1 MPRLPPFVAPFL
13 LLPALL
19 LLAGVLAAH
28 PTNEGAPLASQ
39 PHADAVSRRS
49 LRATPKLGFV
59 QRAGTR
65 FVVQAAAGS
74 NDASNRTD
82 ETCEN
87 FYFVGAN
94 TYYLM
99 VRGSEARFRCE
110 VDEVLDA
117 AVELGITVIRTWGFS
132 DGSEEWNALQ
142 RQPGVYDEE
151 TFRGL
156 DYAIAAAG
164 ARGIRL
170 LIAFGNYWRH
180 FGGVDRYNAWSR
192 DAGHGTCDGSFNC
205 RDEFWVDPYARVLY
219 KAHVDAVINRR
230 NVHTGVRYRD
240 DPTIFGWNLMNEPRS
255 AYDLVVERRRS
266 SDASLEYNVSSNSG
280 DALQAWIEDMAA
292 HVKRSDPRHLL
303 TIGSE
308 GFFGQSS
315 PLYLYANPGPWAQ
328 LEGVDF
334 VRNHR
339 APGIDFA
346 TMHAYVDQW
355 LCTER
360 GKDKQGR
367 DSWFDDW
374 LDAHQ
379 QAAEEEL
386 QMPVVLEEFGG
397 KIGARRDLYARAF
410 DSFARSAARGGGGG
424 GVMFWIL
431 YHACYSPLDRFG
443 GGYGEYPTLPE
454 GVFTD
459 SKEARHRADTRA
471 LIKDASTRLKALNSA
486 SASRGTCAWSPPV
499 PKGEGCNNLEITQL
513 AFGGMPWRCLPGETE
528 NLTNCAPFA
537 DAYRARLYRQ
547 PPAQWRADG
556 RVDGDL
562 PYNTVESL
570 VMGKLVNAGATS
582 VNLRGA
588 WLVVPFSRGVHTKYE
603 GEWTR
608 MTDPNGEMS
617 VMCWYAS
624 VFDANGGRALPY
636 RGDLCRD
643 GTLSFEFTA
652 HAWPDGTK
660 ADRGLNVSFTKD
672 TWLAPGHGIHAGG
685 DGWNVAWSFKD
696 GAQARRLD
704 VSSLNVVGASSCP
717 SDPDPPTRV
726 DGLAEKWG
734 CDHPWRACPVAVAL
748 DAARSDTKRRDE
760 RYEAAHVVTAKAASS
775 LGSRSTAP
783 AAMVLDGLDRGV
795 EPETPYLV
803 TVAVRVSRSPD
814 PSQTVNVMTSDRVGA
829 RRLAQAAD
837 DEKTVEYIGGG
848 RAENAEDFPPNR
860 QILPTD
866 APNPEERR
874 TSRVALGPTVIAV
887 LEWPEDDDGSTRSF
901 ETVAVGEAPVD
912 EWTVLR
918 AVVSFDAKRV
928 ERIREKRLV
937 VRVEVAERGYRIE
950 SRALTVREPTDAD
963 DEDVR
968 GYDAPCQLD
977 PFMAPDAILRVQ
989 PPLNSPFDAPFEVDV
1004 ALCSRGYDQTVTVFE
1019 DGVPVRVT
1027 ESPSRRRGDA
1037 AKPGFAGVCE
1047 EPPPGE
1053 IYCLADQSAS
1063 DTCGLGDSI
1072 PSLTLHPGRTYH
1084 FVVDGRHGLPYGSFR
1099 GGCGLRITRRD
1110 GGDFFG
1116 HDFAP
1121 TRAVAD
1127 TTVRAVGTRFV
1138 VGPEGAGTC
1147 VPFAFAGANAWN
1159 LMDVARYPTMRWRV
1173 DRTLDKLKER
1183 GVTVVR
1189 TWGFSLGRG
1198 ETPALRAMRLH
1209 LAPGVYDESVFVGM
1223 DYALKAA
1230 GERGIKL
1237 LISLEDYWLSVD
1249 RYVEWS
1255 PTAGA
1260 RTDFYTNWHCRR
1272 HYRDH
1277 VRRFFSRRN
1286 TFTGVLYRD
1295 DPAIF
1300 GWNLMNE
1307 PRCTSCG
1314 WALSAWIEEMAVF
1327 VKSLDPHHMVTIGEE
1342 GFYSSSCSRVH
1353 LNPGSGDRRTGIA
1366 SSPWALMEGQDF
1378 VANHAVREIDFATT
1392 HVWPDNWLGFAD
1404 YSPWMANEAFDYTKG
1419 SDVWREKLEYV
1430 ERWIDA
1436 HVADAESL
1444 GKPLVVEEFGKAVP
1458 VSGGRLD
1465 GLAPGESVAGDP
1477 WNGDFWVRDEFF
1489 RAVHD
1494 AVETSVSAGGA
1505 ARGSAFW
1512 VVHESDE
1519 AGGSDKDPYRVGFD
1533 DWSTWQ
1539 EVRAHATNVR
1549 DAEWRTFDGVCA
1561 A

>member
-1 MPRLPPFVAPFL
+1 
-13 LLPALL
+13 
-19 LLAGVLAAH
+19 
-28 PTNEGAPLASQ
+28 
-39 PHADAVSRRS
+39 
-49 LRATPKLGFV
+49 
-59 QRAGTR
+59 
-65 FVVQAAAGS
+65 
-74 NDASNRTD
+74 
-82 ETCEN
+82 
-87 FYFVGAN
+87 
-94 TYYLM
+94 
-99 VRGSEARFRCE
+99 
-110 VDEVLDA
+110 
-117 AVELGITVIRTWGFS
+117 
-132 DGSEEWNALQ
+132 
-142 RQPGVYDEE
+142 
-151 TFRGL
+151 
-156 DYAIAAAG
+156 
-164 ARGIRL
+164 
-170 LIAFGNYWRH
+170 
-180 FGGVDRYNAWSR
+180 
-192 DAGHGTCDGSFNC
+192 
-205 RDEFWVDPYARVLY
+205 
-219 KAHVDAVINRR
+219 
-230 NVHTGVRYRD
+230 
-240 DPTIFGWNLMNEPRS
+240 
-255 AYDLVVERRRS
+255 
-266 SDASLEYNVSSNSG
+266 
-280 DALQAWIEDMAA
+280 
-292 HVKRSDPRHLL
+292 
-303 TIGSE
+303 
-308 GFFGQSS
+308 
-315 PLYLYANPGPWAQ
+315 
-328 LEGVDF
+328 
-334 VRNHR
+334 
-339 APGIDFA
+339 
-346 TMHAYVDQW
+346 
-355 LCTER
+355 
-360 GKDKQGR
+360 
-367 DSWFDDW
+367 
-374 LDAHQ
+374 
-379 QAAEEEL
+379 
-386 QMPVVLEEFGG
+386 
-397 KIGARRDLYARAF
+397 
-410 DSFARSAARGGGGG
+410 
-424 GVMFWIL
+424 MFWLL
-431 YHACYSPLDRFG
+431 YHARASPLDRFG

-499 PKGEGCNNLEITQL
+499 PKGEGCKNLEITQL

-556 RVDGDL
+556 RADGDL

-624 VFDANGGRALPY
+624 VFDANGGHALPY

-726 DGLAEKWG
+726 DGLAEGWG
-734 CDHPWRACPVAVAL
+734 CDHPWRACPAAVAS
-748 DAARSDTKRRDE
+748 DAARSDTNRRNE
-760 RYEAAHVVTAKAASS
+760 RYEAARVVTAKAASS

-918 AVVSFDAKRV
+918 AIVSFDAKRV

-937 VRVEVAERGYRIE
+937 VHVEVAKRGYRIE
-950 SRALTVREPTDAD
+950 SRALTVRKPTDAD

-989 PPLNSPFDAPFEVDV
+989 PPLNSPFETPFEVDV

-1019 DGVPVRVT
+1019 DGEPVRVT
-1027 ESPSRRRGDA
+1027 ESPRRRRGDA

-1053 IYCLADQSAS
+1053 IYCPADQSAG

-1072 PSLTLHPGRTYH
+1072 PSLTLHPGRAYH
-1084 FVVDGRHGLPYGSFR
+1084 FVVDGRYGLPYGSFR

-1110 GGDFFG
+1110 GGNFFG

-1189 TWGFSLGRG
+1189 TWGFRS
-1198 ETPALRAMRLH
+1198 
-1209 LAPGVYDESVFVGM
+1209 
-1223 DYALKAA
+1223 
-1230 GERGIKL
+1230 
-1237 LISLEDYWLSVD
+1237 
-1249 RYVEWS
+1249 
-1255 PTAGA
+1255 AGA
-1260 RTDFYTNWHCRR
+1260 RPRRCAPCGYT
-1272 HYRDH
+1272 
-1277 VRRFFSRRN
+1277 SR
-1286 TFTGVLYRD
+1286 
-1295 DPAIF
+1295 PARTMRACSS
-1300 GWNLMNE
+1300 GWTTPSKL
-1307 PRCTSCG
+1307 R
-1314 WALSAWIEEMAVF
+1314 ASAV
-1327 VKSLDPHHMVTIGEE
+1327 
-1342 GFYSSSCSRVH
+1342 SSC
-1353 LNPGSGDRRTGIA
+1353 
-1366 SSPWALMEGQDF
+1366 
-1378 VANHAVREIDFATT
+1378 
-1392 HVWPDNWLGFAD
+1392 
-1404 YSPWMANEAFDYTKG
+1404 
-1419 SDVWREKLEYV
+1419 
-1430 ERWIDA
+1430 
-1436 HVADAESL
+1436 
-1444 GKPLVVEEFGKAVP
+1444 
-1458 VSGGRLD
+1458 
-1465 GLAPGESVAGDP
+1465 
-1477 WNGDFWVRDEFF
+1477 
-1489 RAVHD
+1489 
-1494 AVETSVSAGGA
+1494 
-1505 ARGSAFW
+1505 
-1512 VVHESDE
+1512 
-1519 AGGSDKDPYRVGFD
+1519 
-1533 DWSTWQ
+1533 
-1539 EVRAHATNVR
+1539 
-1549 DAEWRTFDGVCA
+1549 
-1561 A
+1561 

>member
-1 MPRLPPFVAPFL
+1 M
-13 LLPALL
+13 
-19 LLAGVLAAH
+19 
-28 PTNEGAPLASQ
+28 
-39 PHADAVSRRS
+39 
-49 LRATPKLGFV
+49 
-59 QRAGTR
+59 
-65 FVVQAAAGS
+65 
-74 NDASNRTD
+74 
-82 ETCEN
+82 
-87 FYFVGAN
+87 
-94 TYYLM
+94 
-99 VRGSEARFRCE
+99 
-110 VDEVLDA
+110 
-117 AVELGITVIRTWGFS
+117 
-132 DGSEEWNALQ
+132 
-142 RQPGVYDEE
+142 
-151 TFRGL
+151 
-156 DYAIAAAG
+156 
-164 ARGIRL
+164 
-170 LIAFGNYWRH
+170 
-180 FGGVDRYNAWSR
+180 
-192 DAGHGTCDGSFNC
+192 
-205 RDEFWVDPYARVLY
+205 
-219 KAHVDAVINRR
+219 
-230 NVHTGVRYRD
+230 
-240 DPTIFGWNLMNEPRS
+240 
-255 AYDLVVERRRS
+255 
-266 SDASLEYNVSSNSG
+266 
-280 DALQAWIEDMAA
+280 
-292 HVKRSDPRHLL
+292 
-303 TIGSE
+303 
-308 GFFGQSS
+308 
-315 PLYLYANPGPWAQ
+315 
-328 LEGVDF
+328 
-334 VRNHR
+334 
-339 APGIDFA
+339 
-346 TMHAYVDQW
+346 
-355 LCTER
+355 
-360 GKDKQGR
+360 
-367 DSWFDDW
+367 
-374 LDAHQ
+374 
-379 QAAEEEL
+379 
-386 QMPVVLEEFGG
+386 
-397 KIGARRDLYARAF
+397 
-410 DSFARSAARGGGGG
+410 
-424 GVMFWIL
+424 
-431 YHACYSPLDRFG
+431 
-443 GGYGEYPTLPE
+443 
-454 GVFTD
+454 
-459 SKEARHRADTRA
+459 
-471 LIKDASTRLKALNSA
+471 
-486 SASRGTCAWSPPV
+486 
-499 PKGEGCNNLEITQL
+499 
-513 AFGGMPWRCLPGETE
+513 
-528 NLTNCAPFA
+528 
-537 DAYRARLYRQ
+537 
-547 PPAQWRADG
+547 
-556 RVDGDL
+556 
-562 PYNTVESL
+562 
-570 VMGKLVNAGATS
+570 
-582 VNLRGA
+582 
-588 WLVVPFSRGVHTKYE
+588 
-603 GEWTR
+603 
-608 MTDPNGEMS
+608 
-617 VMCWYAS
+617 
-624 VFDANGGRALPY
+624 
-636 RGDLCRD
+636 
-643 GTLSFEFTA
+643 
-652 HAWPDGTK
+652 
-660 ADRGLNVSFTKD
+660 
-672 TWLAPGHGIHAGG
+672 
-685 DGWNVAWSFKD
+685 
-696 GAQARRLD
+696 
-704 VSSLNVVGASSCP
+704 
-717 SDPDPPTRV
+717 
-726 DGLAEKWG
+726 
-734 CDHPWRACPVAVAL
+734 
-748 DAARSDTKRRDE
+748 
-760 RYEAAHVVTAKAASS
+760 
-775 LGSRSTAP
+775 
-783 AAMVLDGLDRGV
+783 
-795 EPETPYLV
+795 
-803 TVAVRVSRSPD
+803 
-814 PSQTVNVMTSDRVGA
+814 
-829 RRLAQAAD
+829 
-837 DEKTVEYIGGG
+837 
-848 RAENAEDFPPNR
+848 
-860 QILPTD
+860 
-866 APNPEERR
+866 
-874 TSRVALGPTVIAV
+874 
-887 LEWPEDDDGSTRSF
+887 
-901 ETVAVGEAPVD
+901 
-912 EWTVLR
+912 
-918 AVVSFDAKRV
+918 
-928 ERIREKRLV
+928 
-937 VRVEVAERGYRIE
+937 
-950 SRALTVREPTDAD
+950 TVRKPTDAD
-963 DEDVR
+963 DQDVR

-989 PPLNSPFDAPFEVDV
+989 PPLNTPFDAPFEVDV

-1027 ESPSRRRGDA
+1027 ESPLRRRGDA

-1053 IYCLADQSAS
+1053 IYCPADQSAG

-1110 GGDFFG
+1110 GGNFFG

-1209 LAPGVYDESVFVGM
+1209 LAPGAYDESVFVGM

-1237 LISLEDYWLSVD
+1237 LISLEDYWLSID

-1260 RTDFYTNWHCRR
+1260 RTDFYTDWHCRR

-1277 VRRFFSRRN
+1277 VRRFLGRRN

-1458 VSGGRLD
+1458 VSGRRLD
-1465 GLAPGESVAGDP
+1465 GLLPGESVAGDP